1 MTRKDTSTPNRAA
14 AEVAL
19 IAQGLD
25 VLDFPGHLFRVLDTR
40 VAECYTGLSPKPE
53 VTPRQVGV
61 LLALFRAGTASQAR
75 LSEMIRID
83 RNTLSEM
90 ITRLVQRGSIER
102 TPSSED
108 RRAFDLT
115 LTAEGKALLFE
126 VLPFMIQAQQAVLR
140 PLPVEY
146 HQIFL
151 KCLRHMAEHT
161 DPTPL
166 N

>member
-1 MTRKDTSTPNRAA
+1 MAKKDKPSGKQTA
-14 AEVAL
+14 AEMAL
-19 IAQGLD
+19 IAQGLE

-40 VAECYTGLSPKPE
+40 TTECYAALTPRPD

-61 LLALFRAGTASQAR
+61 LLALFRAGTVSQAR
-75 LSEMIRID
+75 LSDIIRID

-90 ITRLVQRGSIER
+90 ITRMVQRGLIER
-102 TPSSED
+102 SPSSED

-115 LTAEGKALLFE
+115 ITPEGRDLLLE
-126 VLPFMIQAQQAVLR
+126 LLPVMVQTQQAVLL

-151 KCLRHMAEHT
+151 KCLRHLAEYT
-161 DPTPL
+161 EPTPL

>member
-1 MTRKDTSTPNRAA
+1 MTRKDKSTGKQSAS
-14 AEVAL
+14 EVAL
-19 IAQGLD
+19 IAQGLE

-40 VAECYTGLSPKPE
+40 TAECYAAQTPRPD

-61 LLALFRAGTASQAR
+61 LLALFRAGTVSQAR
-75 LSEMIRID
+75 LSEIIRID

-90 ITRLVQRGSIER
+90 ITRMVQRGLIER
-102 TPSSED
+102 LPSSED

-115 LTAEGKALLFE
+115 ITAQGKDLLLE
-126 VLPFMIQAQQAVLR
+126 LLPHMIQAQQAVLR

-151 KCLRHMAEHT
+151 KCLRHLAEHT
-161 DPTPL
+161 EPTPL

>member
-1 MTRKDTSTPNRAA
+1 MTRKDKAPSKQSD
-14 AEVAL
+14 AELAL
-19 IAQGLD
+19 IAKELE

-40 VAECYTGLSPKPE
+40 TAECYAALTPRAD

-75 LSEMIRID
+75 LSDIIRID

-90 ITRLVQRGSIER
+90 ITRMVQKGLIER

-115 LTAEGKALLFE
+115 ITPEGKTLLLE
-126 VLPFMIQAQQAVLR
+126 LLPFMIQAQQAVLR
-140 PLPVEY
+140 PLPIEY

-151 KCLRHMAEHT
+151 KCLRHLAEHT
-161 DPTPL
+161 EPTPL